1 MTKKRLLIF
10 LLILSAFCLAADDA
24 DGLLSRIRKTHY
36 QDLVVTPGSFTYEDT
51 GIAGPFSLYIQQFL
65 RERFTA
71 HSGYT
76 LFDYDGP
83 AHLSPE
89 VGKAFKDVFGAGD
102 MQTLAWGK
110 YYPVSGGVKVWL
122 EIFDLGTHSPIS
134 SGEFVLPSRDIPEE
148 YPLLPERWETAMRV
162 NRELKSAVTQGT
174 ESGFSVYAALDKGS
188 SPVYRLGDELT
199 IYIYANQDAYIKVY
213 HTNAEGE
220 KSLIFPN
227 RYHPDNKVSGG
238 DLLRIPNDGYPFRFS
253 VTEPLGVEQ
262 ILVAASPSQFKDIEE
277 AFTELSMET
286 VTRGIT
292 VVQADASRDEEILIM
307 TVME

>member
-1 MTKKRLLIF
+1 VPKIDNILNRKEEYHMIKKRLLIF
-10 LLILSAFCLAADDA
+10 LLIVSAFCLAADEA
-24 DGLLSRIRKTHY
+24 DELLSKIRKAHY

-76 LFDYDGP
+76 LFDY
-83 AHLSPE
+83 
-89 VGKAFKDVFGAGD
+89 
-102 MQTLAWGK
+102 
-110 YYPVSGGVKVWL
+110 PVSGGVKVWL
-122 EIFDLGTHSPIS
+122 EVFDLGTHSPVS
-134 SGEFVLPSRDIPEE
+134 SGTFIIPDRNIPEE
-148 YPLLPERWETAMRV
+148 YPLLPERWETAMEV
-162 NRELKSAVTQGT
+162 NRELKTAMTAGEQQ
-174 ESGFSVYAALDKGS
+174 EFSVFAALDKGS
-188 SPVYRLGDELT
+188 SPVYKLGEELT
-199 IYIYANQDAYIKVY
+199 VYIYANQDAYIKVY

-238 DLLRIPNDGYPFRFS
+238 DLLKIPDDGYPFRFS